1 MKREKYTLKDGR
13 ELIVPYNR
21 YDVAPVTRDLL
32 EKFIAEFDKAHEQAQ
47 QLQTII
53 ENLEEIKAKERCRAI
68 DDFAEML
75 NSRIDANMKQ
85 VLKHGLDLDMAN
97 LDKSDIDEVAKD
109 IKGVNE

>member
-1 MKREKYTLKDGR
+1 MCNNECVFEGKCEHNEECYDDIYFSSEQMKK
-13 ELIVPYNR
+13 V
-21 YDVAPVTRDLL
+21 VAKWL
-32 EKFIAEFDKAHEQAQ
+32 ADKRTK
-47 QLQTII
+47 TI
-53 ENLEEIKAKERCRAI
+53 LEEIKAKERCRAI

-75 NSRIDANMKQ
+75 KNRIDANMKQ